1 MRQPRQDQERT
12 RAGEHRVCVQVW
24 RCVRLPREN
33 QEKGQS
39 QGKTKNLKCVVCFIH
54 QYSMELIFEDLPVDQ
69 FTLTS

>member
-39 QGKTKNLKCVVCFIH
+39 QGKTKNLKCYIYIYISIH
-54 QYSMELIFEDLPVDQ
+54 RYFMELIFED
-69 FTLTS
+69 